1 MVQVPATPIANAKAR
16 SLVCMNCTVAN
27 RREPEKRKNFVRYHC
42 DDDLSEPTF
51 SFIADIL

>member
-1 MVQVPATPIANAKAR
+1 
-16 SLVCMNCTVAN
+16 MNCTVAN